1 MPVKIWN
8 KKIAVNFFI
17 LIYRI
22 FTIIQTQEKTMSMT
36 STSSQYFEKVAGEW
50 DNLRSGYFSEEVRSA
65 AIAKSSLGPEMGV
78 ADVGSGTGFIA
89 AGLAP
94 IVHKVISLDGSP
106 AMLEVAR
113 KNLSQFDNI
122 EYHLAESQSLPLPD
136 CSVDAAFA
144 NMYLH
149 HCPDPLAAIREMV
162 RILKPGGR
170 LVITD
175 ADTHTHTWMREEM
188 ADIWLGFDRDQI
200 RDWYKEAELVN
211 TIVDCTEQNCCAE
224 SSNPNITEEKDCSA
238 SISVFVATGT
248 KRIKM
253 RDQVRA
259 AYGSLAQTG
268 CGCGSSSS
276 QASSSSCC
284 GGDSEPASDKA
295 PSVYY
300 STQDLSNA
308 PRESG
313 EFSLGCGN
321 PIAMANLKPGE
332 TVLDI
337 GSGGG
342 LDSFLAAGKVAPTGK
357 VIGVDMTPAML
368 ERARKTA
375 IHTHIDNVEFRQG
388 EAEHLPVENDSV
400 DVILSNCVINL
411 TEDKGQVFREAFRV
425 LKPGGRLEVSDIVTD
440 IAIPVEVRLN
450 PSQWAECVVGALPEQ
465 EYLDLIGQAGF
476 ENAKIRKQ
484 TDAGGRAG
492 IRFYSDTVYAVKPA
506 TSGLQSG
513 GCGCK

>member
-1 MPVKIWN
+1 
-8 KKIAVNFFI
+8 
-17 LIYRI
+17 
-22 FTIIQTQEKTMSMT
+22 MSMT
-36 STSSQYFEKVAGEW
+36 SISSQYFQKVAGDW

-65 AIAKSSLGPEMGV
+65 AIAKAYLGPEMVV
-78 ADVGSGTGFIA
+78 ADIGSGTGFIA

-94 IVHKVISLDGSP
+94 LVRKAIVLDGSP

-113 KNLSQFDNI
+113 KNLAQFNNI

-136 CSVDAAFA
+136 GSVDAAFA

-149 HCPDPLAAIREMV
+149 HCPDPLAAIQEMV

-175 ADTHTHTWMREEM
+175 ADTHNHTWMREEM
-188 ADIWLGFDRDQI
+188 ADVWLGFDRDQI
-200 RDWYKEAELVN
+200 RDWYKEAGLVN
-211 TIVDCTEQNCCAE
+211 AIVDCTGQNCCAE
-224 SSNPNITEEKDCSA
+224 STNPRITDEKDRSA

-248 KRIKM
+248 KKIKM
-253 RDQVRA
+253 HDQVKA
-259 AYGSLAQTG
+259 AYGNLAQTG
-268 CGCGSSSS
+268 CGCTQSS
-276 QASSSSCC
+276 ASSCC
-284 GGDSEPASDKA
+284 GGDSEPASENTQA
-295 PSVYY
+295 VYY
-300 STQDLSNA
+300 SPDDLSNA
-308 PRESG
+308 PKESG

-321 PIAMANLKPGE
+321 PIALANLKPGE

-342 LDSFLAAGKVAPTGK
+342 LDSFLAAGKVGPTGK

-375 IHTHIDNVEFRQG
+375 IRTHIDNVEFRQG
-388 EAEHLPVENDSV
+388 EAEHLPVENNMI

-476 ENAKIRKQ
+476 EDAKIRKQ
-484 TDAGGRAG
+484 TDAGERDG
-492 IRFYSDTVYAVKPA
+492 IKFFSDTVYAVKPA
-506 TSGLQSG
+506 ASGPRPTD
-513 GCGCK
+513 CDCK